1 MSRSRGRLFL
11 STIFVIL
18 LASAALA
25 ETWIQAG
32 WLYDGRSG
40 DLTGPATVVV
50 ENDKIKAVKNGYPK
64 PPSGVTVIN
73 LRKSALLPGFI
84 DSHVHL
90 SGEFTPQSYSRRF
103 TWDAADFAVRSTVYA
118 RKTLDAG
125 FTTVRDLGDISP
137 GAGTVLALKRAI
149 EDGFVVGPRIVCAG
163 KALATMGGHADPT
176 NGTGSHLLA
185 TPGPREGVLTGPVEA
200 QEAVRW
206 RYKRGADCIKLTATG
221 GVLSVAKSGDNP
233 QFTSEEL
240 EAVVTT
246 AGDYNM
252 RVAVHA
258 HGPEGMMRAVKAGVD
273 SIEHGTYITL
283 PIIAAMKEK
292 GTFLVPT
299 LLAGEEVRL
308 KAEQPGYY
316 PPVVARKAV
325 EVGTHMKNNAPA
337 VLKSGVR
344 IAFGTDAGVFPHGKN
359 AGEFQLMVEGGMTP
373 VQALRCAG
381 IEAATLL
388 GLEDLIG
395 TVEVGKQADLVAVPG
410 DPRQDISLTE
420 KVNFVM
426 KSGRVIPRADS

>member
-1 MSRSRGRLFL
+1 MSRSLGTALLSAVLIFL
-11 STIFVIL
+11 LTSVTP
-18 LASAALA
+18 A

-32 WLYDGRSG
+32 RLYDGKAQ
-40 DLTGPATVVV
+40 DLTGPTTVVV
-50 ENDKIKAVKNGYPK
+50 ENDKIQAVIAGHPQ
-64 PPSGVTVIN
+64 PPTGAIVID
-73 LRKSALLPGFI
+73 LRKSTLLPGFI

-118 RKTLDAG
+118 RRTLDAG

-137 GAGTVLALKRAI
+137 GAGTVLALKKAI

-176 NGTGSHLLA
+176 NGTGSHFLV
-185 TPGPREGVLTGPVEA
+185 TPGPREGVLTGPIEA

-233 QFTSEEL
+233 QFTSQEL
-240 EAVVTT
+240 EAVVAT
-246 AGDYNM
+246 ARDYGM
-252 RVAVHA
+252 KVAVHA
-258 HGPEGMMRAVKAGVD
+258 HGPEGMMRAVLAGVD
-273 SIEHGTYITL
+273 SIEHGTYVTPQIL
-283 PIIAAMKEK
+283 AAMKQR

-308 KAEQPGYY
+308 KGQQPGYY
-316 PPVVARKAV
+316 PEIVAGKAI
-325 EVGTHMKNNAPA
+325 EVGTYMKNHAPE
-337 VLKSGVR
+337 VLKSGVN
-344 IAFGTDAGVFPHGKN
+344 IAFGTDAGVFPHGRN
-359 AGEFQLMVEGGMTP
+359 AGEFRLMVEGGMTP

-395 TVEVGKQADLVAVPG
+395 TVEVGKKADLVAVPG
-410 DPRQDISLTE
+410 DPRQDIRLTE

-426 KSGRVIPRADS
+426 KSGRVIPRSDP